1 MWLFGKK
8 PDLPGF
14 RRDKEGKLVFD
25 LTEEEQ
31 KEVESIFRMFHGY
44 RFNPIYADKIQKGTT
59 AFGLSNY
66 AIAQARMSGVEPE
79 KEKRQKLLK
88 KAIAAIT
95 KAYSIYQLPIYLY
108 DFACL
113 TEMTQKADLAKNM
126 FKDFLNKQ
134 LEFKPNKVDK
144 LLLNQRDIDEAI
156 KDAKAKAI

>member
-8 PDLPGF
+8 HDLPGF

-25 LTEEEQ
+25 LTKEEQ
-31 KEVESIFRMFHGY
+31 QEVESIFEMFHEY

-88 KAIAAIT
+88 KA
-95 KAYSIYQLPIYLY
+95 L
-108 DFACL
+108 
-113 TEMTQKADLAKNM
+113 
-126 FKDFLNKQ
+126 
-134 LEFKPNKVDK
+134 
-144 LLLNQRDIDEAI
+144 RR
-156 KDAKAKAI
+156 

>member
-1 MWLFGKK
+1 MSKI
-8 PDLPGF
+8 
-14 RRDKEGKLVFD
+14 ES
-25 LTEEEQ
+25 Q
-31 KEVESIFRMFHGY
+31 KE
-44 RFNPIYADKIQKGTT
+44 N
-59 AFGLSNY
+59 
-66 AIAQARMSGVEPE
+66 
-79 KEKRQKLLK
+79 RQKLLE

-113 TEMTQKADLAKNM
+113 MEITGKVNVARKM

-144 LLLNQRDIDEAI
+144 LLLNQRDIDEAV